1 MEFIKN
7 YKNLKIYKT
16 KYDDYFCIDKNTNVN
31 DVDIDILEK
40 KLSEKQL
47 DLYYNNSMGL
57 FYKNILDLELDI
69 DKWYTFVILQPYQE
83 VIENAKQKDFENML
97 DYFENDIEWFEK
109 NFLNI

>member
-16 KYDDYFCIDKNTNVN
+16 KDDYFCIDKNTNVD

-47 DLYYNNSMGL
+47 DLYIDNSMGL
-57 FYKNILDLELDI
+57 LYNNILDLEYDI
-69 DKWYTFVILQPYQE
+69 DKWYTFVIMQPYRE
-83 VIENAKQKDFENML
+83 VIENAKQKDFENMV
-97 DYFENDIEWFEK
+97 DYFENNIEQFEK